1 MKKHVFALGM
11 AAAMCFNL
19 VGCSNGNNTEST
31 AAANAE
37 CILLPIQVLCSIL
50 SHHSFPIISRNYQP
64 LQLEAHSLILSR

>member
-37 CILLPIQVLCSIL
+37 TTASVSG
-50 SHHSFPIISRNYQP
+50 
-64 LQLEAHSLILSR
+64 